1 MALLMYIDG
10 VLRTKKKVP
19 IRESVALYRT
29 LKTTQKIFIICTD
42 KTEAERWLKE
52 NNLGKFDD
60 LIGTDVPDFHNN
72 PLVSQAEY
80 VRSQGPVDL
89 VIVADTET
97 AKELLERG
105 FRTLLLLDPYYLDPA
120 SRPDSKDGRKSWID
134 IQAELDKQ
142 QELYLE
148 DPRV

>member
-1 MALLMYIDG
+1 MYIDG
-10 VLRTKKKVP
+10 VLRTKKRVP

-89 VIVADTET
+89 VIVRPILFRPCIAPRQQ
-97 AKELLERG
+97 RG
-105 FRTLLLLDPYYLDPA
+105 P
-120 SRPDSKDGRKSWID
+120 
-134 IQAELDKQ
+134 QELDR
-142 QELYLE
+142 Y
-148 DPRV
+148 PS